1 MGADTSR
8 SRLSIRCS
16 SALKRTSTAANR
28 AFISPCSPSIRPL
41 SASIRPLTFDPPEVG
56 AHAEADGVGAGWMPQ
71 LRAISI
77 EVVGEASTAD
87 LLHDSAKVIDRQT
100 VGDLGE
106 PAPHVL
112 VIHR

>member
-1 MGADTSR
+1 
-8 SRLSIRCS
+8 
-16 SALKRTSTAANR
+16 
-28 AFISPCSPSIRPL
+28 
-41 SASIRPLTFDPPEVG
+41 
-56 AHAEADGVGAGWMPQ
+56 MPQ
-71 LRAISI
+71 LRPISI

-87 LLHDSAKVIDRQT
+87 LLHDTAKVIDRQA